1 METYSSSHCPCC
13 NDRASPT
20 LSYIHMSIITHNT
33 VSFTGV
39 IKTNTNVDNQ
49 VMHMTRTLI
58 SDVRRV
64 LEGIIIIN
72 EKSMPYIYILYIHLI
87 VDINIFI
94 FLKIYIK

>member
-1 METYSSSHCPCC
+1 
-13 NDRASPT
+13 
-20 LSYIHMSIITHNT
+20 MSIITHNT
-33 VSFTGV
+33 VSFMGV

-72 EKSMPYIYILYIHLI
+72 EKSMT
-87 VDINIFI
+87 
-94 FLKIYIK
+94 